1 MKKNII
7 FFLIKCELGIPHLK
21 NTSKDI
27 IKLSFFSLIL
37 LVFSFTNKAFGQ
49 ASLPVNETFSTVTA
63 SGAGTMP
70 SGFSQSGLGGYSGAL
85 KFDTQGDYLILNINS
100 SPGLLSF
107 DVGINNSFTAGTSF
121 PALATFNIQ
130 ESQDGITY
138 STALSISNTIC
149 GNKSVTLLCNTR
161 YIKWIYSIK
170 PSGSNVSLKNI
181 ILNTPLTV
189 YAVTGTGSYCAGGTG
204 VAVGLANS
212 QSGVNYQLYNGAS
225 TVGSVVAGTGS
236 AISFGLQTTA
246 TTYTVVGTNTTSSC
260 ESNMSGNAV
269 ITVTQ
274 LTAQITGANTLC
286 AGNSSTLSI
295 VSGSG
300 ASNALNFD
308 GVNDYMAT
316 NFDCDVNVVPVTTW
330 EAWVYPT
337 SQNGN
342 WQMIMSIED
351 GGWDRF
357 IAINN
362 LNVYLGYGCNGW
374 NPTSLTLNQWQHIAV
389 VYNEPANQIIFYK
402 NGVAYPYTIPGGCS
416 HSSAVKYALACS
428 TQGSPGQFFAG
439 SLDEV
444 RVWNVA
450 RTQAEIVANMSVTI
464 PSNSSGLVLNYQFN
478 EGTGINTANLVGA
491 SYTGTLSNGPTWQVP
506 STAPITSPVVG
517 TFTWSTGANTSS
529 ITINPTV
536 TTSYSVAFTTTAGC
550 IGTSPLATV
559 NVNPLP
565 VISISGSSAICVGE
579 TATLVA
585 NGANTYTWSNAS
597 TATSITLSPASN
609 TSYSL
614 TGTAAGCIGSATTN
628 LTVNANPIITVNSGA
643 ICAGQNFT
651 INPNG
656 ANTYT
661 IQGGNAV
668 VSPAGNTSYTVVGKS
683 TEGCLS
689 QAFAT
694 SSLTVN
700 ANPIITVNNG
710 VICAGQNFT
719 INPNGAN
726 TYTIQGGNAV
736 VSPPSNASFTVSGTS
751 TAGCVSQAFATSN
764 LTVNPN
770 PTITVN
776 NGTICVGQNFTIN
789 PNGANTYTIQ
799 GGNPV
804 VSPPSNTNYT
814 VFGSSTEGCVSQAFA
829 TISLIVNPNPIIT
842 VNNGTICAGQNFT
855 INPNGASTYTIQ
867 GGNAIVSPS
876 SNTNFTIVGTSTEGC
891 LSQAFATSSLIV
903 NPNPI
908 ITVNNGTICAGQ
920 NFTINPNGANTYTIQ
935 GGNAVVSPP
944 SNTSYTVAGTS
955 ASGCISQAFATSN
968 LTVNPNP
975 TVSISGASGICS
987 GQNASLTANGATNYT
1002 WSTGSNNA
1010 SIVTT
1015 PNANTTYTL
1024 TGSTPEGCSSFTTQ
1038 LVTVQLSLSVSIA
1051 GPTSVCYGQAVNL
1064 YGLGGLTYTWN
1075 TGATTGTV
1083 APTLTTTTT
1092 FSVIGASGTCSNT
1105 AITTISVIPNP
1116 IITVNNGVICA
1127 GQNFTINPNGANT
1140 YTIQGGNAVV
1150 SPSINTTYS
1159 VIGTSTA
1166 GCLSQAF
1173 ATSNLTVN
1181 PNPTITVNNGTI
1193 CAGQNFTINPNGANT
1208 YTIQGANA
1216 VVSPTSNASYTVIG
1230 TNSVTGCVSQAFAT
1244 SSLIVNPSPII
1255 TVNNG
1260 TICAGQNFTINPN
1273 GANTYTIQGGNAVV
1287 SSPSNANYTVIG
1299 TNSVTGCV
1307 SQVFATSS
1315 LIVNPSPII
1324 TVNNGTICAGQNF
1337 IINPNG
1343 ANTYTIQGGNAVV
1356 SPPTNTTYTVAGTSA
1371 AGCVSQALAT
1381 SNLTVNPNPTVSISG
1396 SSGICTGQNASLTA
1410 NGATNYTWSTGSNS
1424 ASIVTTPSVNT
1435 TYTLTGLTSQG
1446 CSSFTTQLVT
1456 VQLSLSVSIAGPT
1469 SVCYGQAINL
1479 SGLGGVTYTWNTGA
1493 TTGTVAPTLT
1503 TTTTFSVIGAS
1514 GTCSNTA
1521 ITTISVI
1528 PNPII
1533 TVNNGAI
1540 CAGQNFTIN
1549 PNGANTYTIQ
1559 GGNAVVSPTINTT
1572 YSVVG
1577 TSTAGCVSQAFAT
1590 SNLTVNPNPIITV
1603 NNGTICVGQ
1612 NFTINPNGANTY
1624 TIQGGNPVV
1633 SPPSNAIFT
1642 VAGTSTAGCVS
1653 QAVATSSLMVNNNP
1667 IITVNNGT
1675 ICAGQNFT
1683 INPNGANT
1691 YTIQGGNAVV
1701 SPTSIAS
1708 YTVIGTNS
1716 VTGCISQAF
1725 ATSSLIVNPNP
1736 TITVNNGAICP
1747 GQNFTINPNGAN
1759 TYTIQGGSAVVSP
1772 PTNTTYTVAGTS
1784 AAGCVS
1790 QALSTSNLTVN
1801 PNPTVSISGASGIC
1815 TGQNAS
1821 LTANG
1826 ATTYTWSTGST
1837 SASIITTPTANTTY
1851 TLTGSTPQGC
1861 SSFTTQLVTVQLSLS
1876 VSIAGPTTVC
1886 YGEPANISGL
1896 GGVTYTWN
1904 TGATSS
1910 TIAPTLTTT
1919 TTFSII
1925 GASGT
1930 CSNTASTTISVTP
1943 NPTVTIT
1950 GTNAICAGGSTSL
1963 TVNGA
1968 TTYTW
1973 SSGSTSASV
1982 VFSPS
1987 ATSVYSVVGSYST
2000 GCLNTLID
2008 SVIVYNLPLISI
2020 SGPSVVCLG
2029 DSISLVANGANTY
2042 VWNNNATTTTI
2053 VITPT
2058 TTSTYSAVGTDTNGC
2073 VGLSAIDSI
2082 FVNPLPILSIIS
2094 TATAICVGD
2103 TVKFTA
2109 AGANSYAWNIGDND
2123 SLIVVT
2129 PTITTT
2135 YSVVGTN
2142 GFGCSSTKTDSVK
2155 VNALP
2160 VLTISGTTGTICLGE
2175 NITLT
2180 ANGANTYTWSGGI
2193 NTNSIAVS
2201 PSVSTT
2207 YSASGS
2213 GTNSCVGRNTLQII
2227 VSECTSINSIASKTA
2242 IKVYPNPNNGEFT
2255 IELTN
2260 INNSNITITNVL
2272 GQIIKTQKAEL
2283 INQIN
2288 LNAIEKGI
2296 YFINVMENNQSVYR
2310 GSMIKE

>member
-1 MKKNII
+1 VV
-7 FFLIKCELGIPHLK
+7 
-21 NTSKDI
+21 S
-27 IKLSFFSLIL
+27 
-37 LVFSFTNKAFGQ
+37 
-49 ASLPVNETFSTVTA
+49 
-63 SGAGTMP
+63 P
-70 SGFSQSGLGGYSGAL
+70 S
-85 KFDTQGDYLILNINS
+85 
-100 SPGLLSF
+100 
-107 DVGINNSFTAGTSF
+107 
-121 PALATFNIQ
+121 
-130 ESQDGITY
+130 
-138 STALSISNTIC
+138 
-149 GNKSVTLLCNTR
+149 
-161 YIKWIYSIK
+161 
-170 PSGSNVSLKNI
+170 
-181 ILNTPLTV
+181 
-189 YAVTGTGSYCAGGTG
+189 
-204 VAVGLANS
+204 
-212 QSGVNYQLYNGAS
+212 
-225 TVGSVVAGTGS
+225 
-236 AISFGLQTTA
+236 
-246 TTYTVVGTNTTSSC
+246 
-260 ESNMSGNAV
+260 
-269 ITVTQ
+269 
-274 LTAQITGANTLC
+274 
-286 AGNSSTLSI
+286 
-295 VSGSG
+295 
-300 ASNALNFD
+300 
-308 GVNDYMAT
+308 
-316 NFDCDVNVVPVTTW
+316 
-330 EAWVYPT
+330 
-337 SQNGN
+337 
-342 WQMIMSIED
+342 
-351 GGWDRF
+351 
-357 IAINN
+357 
-362 LNVYLGYGCNGW
+362 
-374 NPTSLTLNQWQHIAV
+374 
-389 VYNEPANQIIFYK
+389 
-402 NGVAYPYTIPGGCS
+402 
-416 HSSAVKYALACS
+416 
-428 TQGSPGQFFAG
+428 
-439 SLDEV
+439 
-444 RVWNVA
+444 
-450 RTQAEIVANMSVTI
+450 
-464 PSNSSGLVLNYQFN
+464 
-478 EGTGINTANLVGA
+478 
-491 SYTGTLSNGPTWQVP
+491 
-506 STAPITSPVVG
+506 
-517 TFTWSTGANTSS
+517 
-529 ITINPTV
+529 V
-536 TTSYSVAFTTTAGC
+536 TTSYSVINTNTASC
-550 IGTSPLATV
+550 TASSAPITITV
-559 NVNPLP
+559 TPLP
-565 VISISGSSAICVGE
+565 VVSISGSSAICVGQ

-597 TATSITLSPASN
+597 TASSITLSPASN

-668 VSPAGNTSYTVVGKS
+668 VSPAGNSSYTVAGTS
-683 TEGCLS
+683 TAGCVS

-694 SSLTVN
+694 SNLIVN

-726 TYTIQGGNAV
+726 TYTIQGGSAV
-736 VSPPSNASFTVSGTS
+736 VSPTSNASFTVAGTS
-751 TAGCVSQAFATSN
+751 TAGCLSQAFATSN

-799 GGNPV
+799 GGNAV
-804 VSPPSNTNYT
+804 VSPPSNAIFT
-814 VFGSSTEGCVSQAFA
+814 VTGTSAAGCISQGAATSSLV
-829 TISLIVNPNPIIT
+829 VNANPIIT
-842 VNNGTICAGQNFT
+842 VNS
-855 INPNGASTYTIQ
+855 GA
-867 GGNAIVSPS
+867 
-876 SNTNFTIVGTSTEGC
+876 
-891 LSQAFATSSLIV
+891 
-903 NPNPI
+903 
-908 ITVNNGTICAGQ
+908 ICAGQ

-935 GGNAVVSPP
+935 GGNAVVSPAG
-944 SNTSYTVAGTS
+944 NTSYTVAGTS
-955 ASGCISQAFATSN
+955 TAGCVSQAFATSN
-968 LTVNPNP
+968 LIVN
-975 TVSISGASGICS
+975 A
-987 GQNASLTANGATNYT
+987 
-1002 WSTGSNNA
+1002 
-1010 SIVTT
+1010 
-1015 PNANTTYTL
+1015 
-1024 TGSTPEGCSSFTTQ
+1024 
-1038 LVTVQLSLSVSIA
+1038 
-1051 GPTSVCYGQAVNL
+1051 
-1064 YGLGGLTYTWN
+1064 
-1075 TGATTGTV
+1075 
-1083 APTLTTTTT
+1083 
-1092 FSVIGASGTCSNT
+1092 
-1105 AITTISVIPNP
+1105 NP
-1116 IITVNNGVICA
+1116 IITVNNGAICA

-1140 YTIQGGNAVV
+1140 YTIQGGSAVV
-1150 SPSINTTYS
+1150 SPTSNASFT
-1159 VIGTSTA
+1159 VAGTSTA

-1193 CAGQNFTINPNGANT
+1193 C
-1208 YTIQGANA
+1208 
-1216 VVSPTSNASYTVIG
+1216 V
-1230 TNSVTGCVSQAFAT
+1230 
-1244 SSLIVNPSPII
+1244 
-1255 TVNNG
+1255 
-1260 TICAGQNFTINPN
+1260 GQNFTINPN

-1287 SSPSNANYTVIG
+1287 SPAGN
-1299 TNSVTGCV
+1299 
-1307 SQVFATSS
+1307 TS
-1315 LIVNPSPII
+1315 
-1324 TVNNGTICAGQNF
+1324 
-1337 IINPNG
+1337 
-1343 ANTYTIQGGNAVV
+1343 
-1356 SPPTNTTYTVAGTSA
+1356 YTVAGTST
-1371 AGCVSQALAT
+1371 AGCVSQAFAT
-1381 SNLTVNPNPTVSISG
+1381 SSLLVN
-1396 SSGICTGQNASLTA
+1396 A
-1410 NGATNYTWSTGSNS
+1410 
-1424 ASIVTTPSVNT
+1424 
-1435 TYTLTGLTSQG
+1435 
-1446 CSSFTTQLVT
+1446 
-1456 VQLSLSVSIAGPT
+1456 
-1469 SVCYGQAINL
+1469 
-1479 SGLGGVTYTWNTGA
+1479 
-1493 TTGTVAPTLT
+1493 
-1503 TTTTFSVIGAS
+1503 
-1514 GTCSNTA
+1514 
-1521 ITTISVI
+1521 
-1528 PNPII
+1528 NPII
-1533 TVNNGAI
+1533 TVNSGAI

-1559 GGNAVVSPTINTT
+1559 GGNAVVSPPSNAIFT
-1572 YSVVG
+1572 VAG
-1577 TSTAGCVSQAFAT
+1577 TSTAGCVSQAVATSSLIVNANPIITVNNGAICVGQNFTINPNGANTYTIQGGSAVVSPTSNASFTVSGTSAAGCLSQAFAT
-1590 SNLTVNPNPIITV
+1590 SNLTVNPNPTITV
-1603 NNGTICVGQ
+1603 NNGTICVGQNFTINPNGANTYTIQGGNAVVSPPSNSSYTVIGTNSVTGCRSQAFATSSLLVNANPIITVNSGAICAGQ

-1653 QAVATSSLMVNNNP
+1653 QAVATSSLIVNQNP
-1667 IITVNNGT
+1667 TITVNNGA

-1691 YTIQGGNAVV
+1691 YTIQGANAVV
-1701 SPTSIAS
+1701 SPSINTT
-1708 YTVIGTNS
+1708 YTVIGTNTI
-1716 VTGCISQAF
+1716 TGCRSQSF
-1725 ATSSLIVNPNP
+1725 A
-1736 TITVNNGAICP
+1736 
-1747 GQNFTINPNGAN
+1747 
-1759 TYTIQGGSAVVSP
+1759 
-1772 PTNTTYTVAGTS
+1772 
-1784 AAGCVS
+1784 
-1790 QALSTSNLTVN
+1790 TSNLTVN

-1826 ATTYTWSTGST
+1826 ATTYTWSTGSN

-1919 TTFSII
+1919 TTFSLI

-1968 TTYTW
+1968 STYTW

-2000 GCLNTLID
+2000 GCLNATTQT
-2008 SVIVYNLPLISI
+2008 VTVYALPVVSI

-2073 VGLSAIDSI
+2073 LGLSAIDSI
-2082 FVNPLPILSIIS
+2082 FVNPVPILSIIS

-2109 AGANSYAWNIGDND
+2109 AGANSYVWNIGDND

-2160 VLTISGTTGTICLGE
+2160 VLTISGTTGTICIGE

-2207 YSASGS
+2207 YSAT
-2213 GTNSCVGRNTLQII
+2213 GTSTDGCVGSNTLQLN
-2227 VSECTSINSIASKTA
+2227 VTECTNIKTIASKA
-2242 IKVYPNPNNGEFT
+2242 NIKVYPNPNNGEFT

-2283 INQIN
+2283 MNQIDLN
-2288 LNAIEKGI
+2288 LFDKGI

-2310 GSMIKE
+2310 GSIIKQ